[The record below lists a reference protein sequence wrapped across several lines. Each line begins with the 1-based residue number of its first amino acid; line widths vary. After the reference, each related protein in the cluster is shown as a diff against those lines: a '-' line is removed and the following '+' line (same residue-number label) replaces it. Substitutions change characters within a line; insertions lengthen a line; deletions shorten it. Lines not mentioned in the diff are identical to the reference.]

1 MALQPP
7 PRIHPLKVNQHRPMQ
22 IGQRSLDDGV
32 TDRHSIDYA
41 EEAEEVE
48 ERTKVVSPPPTYLPN
63 IF

>member
-1 MALQPP
+1 
-7 PRIHPLKVNQHRPMQ
+7 MQ

-48 ERTKVVSPPPTYLPN
+48 ERTKVVSPPPHLPPKYFLKN
-63 IF
+63 SLDYC